1 MEMTQINDVIDEY
14 LSMHPDV
21 TPKMTAMFMISYIQ
35 DNYDIYHKR
44 SEDDIVDE
52 MLSIGEQV

>member
-14 LSMHPDV
+14 LSMHPDA
-21 TPKMTAMFMISYIQ
+21 TPKMTAMFIMSYIQ
-35 DNYDIYHKR
+35 DNYDICHKR
-44 SEDDIVDE
+44 TEDEIVDE